1 MHPADCPPWEYTDV
15 PRAAETIANRCTKFL
30 VSLRRGSP
38 DYEALA
44 RDTRAVHSKMFE
56 GTTPSTAPYYAGH
69 YRGEKMRCLKF
80 LRVMVGSDSRVG
92 VPPDRVA
99 PDMSN
104 LADHIIRAGYS
115 ALARGHAIPVA
126 RLPDEEK
133 LYYVVTFACR
143 VLVEFL
149 RIHPYANGNGHM
161 GRFIVWVI
169 LAKFGYWP
177 KRWPLHQSPPYH
189 DLIKTY
195 RDGDLTQLEGFVLQC
210 L

>member
-1 MHPADCPPWEYTDV
+1 MHPADCPAWEYTQV
-15 PRAAETIANRCTKFL
+15 PKAAETVAIRCTNFL
-30 VSLRRGSP
+30 VSLRRGAV
-38 DYEALA
+38 DYEVIT
-44 RDTRAVHSKMFE
+44 RDTRSAHFKMFV
-56 GTTPSTAPYYAGH
+56 GTTPAATPYYAGH
-69 YRGEKMRCLKF
+69 YRGEKFRCLEF
-80 LRVMVGSDSRVG
+80 LRVMVQSDPRVG
-92 VPPDRVA
+92 IPAERVA

-104 LADHIIRAGYS
+104 LAGHIIRAGYS
-115 ALARGHAIPVA
+115 AITSAHTLPPS

-149 RIHPYANGNGHM
+149 RIHPYVNGNGHM
-161 GRFIVWVI
+161 GRFIVWLI

-189 DLIKTY
+189 QLLKTY
-195 RDGDLTQLEGFVLQC
+195 RDGDPTQLEGFVLQC

>member
-1 MHPADCPPWEYTDV
+1 MHPADCPPWEYTEV
-15 PRAAETIANRCTKFL
+15 PKAAETVANRCANFL
-30 VSLRRGSP
+30 VSLRRGAV
-38 DYEALA
+38 DHEAIT
-44 RDTRAVHSKMFE
+44 RDTRSVHSKMFE
-56 GTTPSTAPYYAGH
+56 GTTPTATPYYAGR
-69 YRGEKMRCLKF
+69 YRGEKFRCLEF
-80 LRVMVGSDSRVG
+80 YRVMVRSDPRVG
-92 VPPDRVA
+92 IPPGRVA
-99 PDMSN
+99 PDISN

-115 ALARGHAIPVA
+115 AIARGHAIPSS

-161 GRFIVWVI
+161 GRFIVWLI

-177 KRWPLHQSPPYH
+177 KRWTLHQSPPYH
-189 DLIKTY
+189 DLLKTY
-195 RDGDLTQLEGFVLQC
+195 RDGDPTQLEEFVLQC

>member
-1 MHPADCPPWEYTDV
+1 MHPANCPPWEYTQV
-15 PRAAETIANRCTKFL
+15 PNATQMVADRCTKFL
-30 VSLRRGSP
+30 VSLRRGAVN
-38 DYEALA
+38 YEALT
-44 RDTRAVHSKMFE
+44 RDTRSVHAKIFQ
-56 GTTPSTAPYYAGH
+56 GTTPAATPYCAGH
-69 YRGEKMRCLKF
+69 YRGEKFRCLEF
-80 LRVMVGSDSRVG
+80 LRVMVPSDPRVG
-92 VPPDRVA
+92 IPPERVA
-99 PDMSN
+99 SDISN

-115 ALARGHAIPVA
+115 AIASGHALPSS

-133 LYYVVTFACR
+133 LYHVVTFACR

-161 GRFIVWVI
+161 GRFIVWLI

-189 DLIKTY
+189 HLLKIY
-195 RDGDLTQLEGFVLQC
+195 RDGDPTQLEGFVLQC